1 MDSKRLWSVKISFV
15 KNLIYHFLFYFLQLE
30 HSNNKQHILD
40 VPIGLSL
47 NLNLNLLLL
56 MSKRNSKVHKNAHV
70 VVMHRL
76 FFQKSHCFVNK
87 SHWTIE
93 YALKL
98 FSINVVE
105 VITPKTIAKPQL
117 SISNGL
123 FVGYITFL
131 PTSFKFFM
139 LPIVNDKKRTLK
151 SYKQK
156 NEWQEQ

>member
-1 MDSKRLWSVKISFV
+1 
-15 KNLIYHFLFYFLQLE
+15 
-30 HSNNKQHILD
+30 
-40 VPIGLSL
+40 
-47 NLNLNLLLL
+47 
-56 MSKRNSKVHKNAHV
+56 MSKRNSKVHKKAHV

-87 SHWTIE
+87 SYWTIA

-105 VITPKTIAKPQL
+105 VITTKNITKPQL

-131 PTSFKFFM
+131 PTSF
-139 LPIVNDKKRTLK
+139 
-151 SYKQK
+151 
-156 NEWQEQ
+156 